1 MIMITKQQK
10 KRCLDEVN
18 TFSRIAKIPQESLR
32 LSFVENDTFAE
43 LDFFDDPSHGKNTGS
58 KHRLIQQTTA
68 REFLARLHSMSMGV
82 MASEYWRKG

>member
-1 MIMITKQQK
+1 MITIHQL
-10 KRCLDEVN
+10 KRCQDEVE

-32 LSFVENDTFAE
+32 LSVVENDSFLE
-43 LDFFDDPSHGKNTGS
+43 LDFFDDPSQGKHTGS

-68 REFLARLHSMSMGV
+68 REFLARIHSMSMGL